1 MKLSELE
8 EEMKAAAKAAFGLD
22 DGQLKN
28 FAVSVPPP
36 HIKGDLSLAWPIA
49 AAKALKK
56 PPLKIAEELK
66 AALAG
71 KYDAA
76 VLPPG
81 FVNISLKDKS
91 LLDDTGR
98 ILSEDSYFANPIH
111 AKEKVN
117 IEFVSANPT
126 GPMHLASGRGATL
139 GDSLSRIMRFLGYQV
154 KEEFYVNN
162 VGRQVS
168 LLGQSLKARYQGKNP
183 PEDGYQGEYLKDMA
197 AALPSDAA
205 GWNDKQ
211 FSEFAV
217 KEMLILHKAD
227 MKAFGVEFDRWFLE
241 SELHEAKG
249 PEKALEELKKRG
261 MTYEK
266 EGALWLGTASVMESD
281 DKDRVLVKSD
291 GHNTYFLNDI
301 AYHLNKIER
310 GFTKIVDIWGA
321 DHHGHVPRMEAA
333 VSALGHDRELFKII
347 IHQQVLLKRGTELVK
362 MSKRA
367 GDFISLKELVE
378 EVGADACR
386 FFFAM
391 HSPNSHMTFDID
403 LAKKQSN
410 DNPVFYVQYVHARIC
425 SIFNNAAYKD
435 VDPARAYDPAK
446 ITPNPEERALMIK
459 LLWLE
464 KILETCVRDSSPHQL
479 TVYLSE
485 LSAMFHSFYDQHKVL
500 DAADPETTAF
510 RLFLLKAVQ
519 RVIGRGLG
527 LLGVSAPERM

>member
-8 EEMKAAAKAAFGLD
+8 TDLRARTGAAFGLD
-22 DGQLKN
+22 AAQLKN
-28 FAVSVPPP
+28 FSVTAPPP
-36 HIKGDLSLAWPIA
+36 HIKGDLSLAWPIS
-49 AAKALKK
+49 AAKTLKK
-56 PPLKIAEELK
+56 PPLRIAEELK

-71 KYDAA
+71 SYAA
-76 VLPPG
+76 EVLTPG
-81 FVNISLKDKS
+81 FVNIGLNDGS
-91 LLDDTGR
+91 LLNDTAAIISDG
-98 ILSEDSYFANPIH
+98 SYFANPSY

-139 GDSLSRIMRFLGYQV
+139 GDSLSRIMRFLGYGV
-154 KEEFYVNN
+154 EEEFYVNN
-162 VGRQVS
+162 VGRQVE
-168 LLGQSLKARYQGKNP
+168 LLGRSLKARYLGQEP
-183 PEDGYQGEYLKDMA
+183 PEDGYQGGYLKDMA
-197 AALPSDAA
+197 AALPAAAA
-205 GWNDKQ
+205 GWTDKQ

-217 KEMLILHKAD
+217 REMLILHKAD

-249 PEKALEELKKRG
+249 PEKAGEALKKRG

-266 EGALWLGTASVMESD
+266 EGALWLGASSVMESD
-281 DKDRVLVKSD
+281 DKDRVLIKSD
-291 GHNTYFLNDI
+291 GRNTYFLNDI
-301 AYHLNKIER
+301 AYHLNKFER
-310 GFTKIVDIWGA
+310 GFTKVVDIWGA
-321 DHHGHVPRMEAA
+321 DHHGYVPRMEAA
-333 VSALGHDRELFKII
+333 VSALGHGKDSFKII
-347 IHQQVLLKRGTELVK
+347 IHQQVLLKRGAELVK

-367 GDFISLKELVE
+367 GDFVSLKELVD

-403 LAKKQSN
+403 LAKKRSN

-425 SIFNNAAYKD
+425 SIFNNAAEKG
-435 VDPARAYDPAK
+435 VDPARGFDAAK
-446 ITPNPEERALMIK
+446 IVPNAEERSLMIK

-464 KILETCVRDSSPHQL
+464 KVLETCVRDSSPHHL
-479 TVYLSE
+479 TTYLSE
-485 LSAMFHSFYDQHKVL
+485 LSAMFHSFYGMHKVL
-500 DAADPETTAF
+500 DPDAPETTAF

-527 LLGVSAPERM
+527 LLGVSAPEKM